1 MTNDGE
7 LKLESEDYGKLVC
20 VNTVAPNWWTHTRLH
35 LNCQEIE
42 LNTNNV
48 KIVLDN
54 DKLSRELETCDYI
67 ELNGFIFR
75 KEEK

>member
-1 MTNDGE
+1 MNNNGE
-7 LKLESEDYGKLVC
+7 LKLEDFGKLVC
-20 VNTVAPNWWTHTRLH
+20 VDTIADNPFTHTRLH

-42 LNTNNV
+42 LNTNKV

-67 ELNGFIFR
+67 ELNGFVFR